1 MKQITRLVDAVSS
14 YMQLIS
20 GLLLVSMMVTVL
32 LDVTSRALFRMT
44 DGGLDLTF
52 IGGIELIK
60 FGLLFTVLFAL
71 PYCVDKS
78 QVVVDLFTEKLTD
91 PKKAFLESIYFV
103 GYAVLGT
110 GMTIRF
116 YHAIGNAAM
125 SGETTQD
132 LLIPMNYIYVLTTFA
147 TAVLAIRSLLVAK
160 QRLCTAMGYKA

>member
-1 MKQITRLVDAVSS
+1 MKPITRLVDAVSS
-14 YMQLIS
+14 YMQLVS

-32 LDVTSRALFRMT
+32 ADVTSRALFRMT
-44 DGGLDLTF
+44 DGSLDITF
-52 IGGIELIK
+52 IGGIELVK

-91 PKKAFLESIYFV
+91 RKKACLESIYFV

-110 GMTIRF
+110 GMTLRF
-116 YHAIGNAAM
+116 YHAIGNAVM

-132 LLIPMNYIYVLTTFA
+132 LLIPMNYIYALTTFA
-147 TAVLAIRSLLVAK
+147 TAVLAIRSILVAK
-160 QRLCTAMGYKA
+160 QRLCTAMGFNA